1 MKKHYLLLPLLLLA
15 FLVPITTKAA
25 VSGDLFLATDKVKFS
40 SESFLEGKIIRIYA
54 TADSKSPE
62 DLRGTIRF
70 YDDREQIQGDQPVSV
85 LAGGDDAVFVDWKL
99 VPGEHRLKITLVP
112 FDSTG
117 DNSSNNTYERNI
129 TVLADTDR
137 DGIPNFSDPDDDN
150 DGTPDD
156 KDAFPLDRSEWL
168 DSDGDGIGNNKDTD
182 DDNDGVLDETDACPL
197 DATES
202 VDTDHDG
209 ICNNADTD
217 DDNDG
222 LTEAEEITKGT
233 DPLKV
238 DTDGDGVND
247 KEDAFP
253 LDPSRSRD
261 YDHDG
266 IADNEDTDADNDGIP
281 KTIDVNDTNLG
292 PIVVITSSGVAA
304 HRIAMPGEPIQ
315 FETTTSYDPD
325 GKVVSTL
332 WDVEGQK
339 TSGDKLETSFDK
351 LGSHKI
357 IATLTDDK
365 NEARQ
370 VNFSVL
376 IVPPWLP
383 WAIIIAILLIFILA
397 IFVVFSYSKR
407 RRSRFNRVMEYLET
421 ISKFIPTPKKK

>member
-1 MKKHYLLLPLLLLA
+1 
-15 FLVPITTKAA
+15 
-25 VSGDLFLATDKVKFS
+25 
-40 SESFLEGKIIRIYA
+40 
-54 TADSKSPE
+54 
-62 DLRGTIRF
+62 
-70 YDDREQIQGDQPVSV
+70 
-85 LAGGDDAVFVDWKL
+85 
-99 VPGEHRLKITLVP
+99 
-112 FDSTG
+112 
-117 DNSSNNTYERNI
+117 
-129 TVLADTDR
+129 
-137 DGIPNFSDPDDDN
+137 
-150 DGTPDD
+150 
-156 KDAFPLDRSEWL
+156 
-168 DSDGDGIGNNKDTD
+168 
-182 DDNDGVLDETDACPL
+182 
-197 DATES
+197 
-202 VDTDHDG
+202 
-209 ICNNADTD
+209 
-217 DDNDG
+217 
-222 LTEAEEITKGT
+222 
-233 DPLKV
+233 
-238 DTDGDGVND
+238 
-247 KEDAFP
+247 
-253 LDPSRSRD
+253 
-261 YDHDG
+261 
-266 IADNEDTDADNDGIP
+266 NEDTDADNDGIP